1 MRTVGQILRE
11 ARESKLLSLEDVE
24 KQTKIRVELLQALES
39 NNFDKLPPATF
50 IQGFIKNYGSLL
62 GLNNVKLLA
71 IFRRDYEAKKHPPKV
86 LESFSNPMTQKK
98 FRLTPGKILGVVI
111 VLIILCFFA
120 YLWVE
125 YRQFVGAPE
134 LQVSSPV
141 DQQSVDVP
149 QVVVGGDT
157 DPEAKVTINNQ
168 EVGLDNKGHFRVE
181 VKLSAST
188 NEIDVASTSKFGQ
201 SAKVKRTVFV
211 RK

>member
-11 ARESKLLSLEDVE
+11 ARENKLLSLEDVE

-62 GLNNVKLLA
+62 GLNSEKLLA
-71 IFRRDYEAKKHPPKV
+71 IFRRDYEAKKHPPKIMDT
-86 LESFSNPMTQKK
+86 FSNPINQKK
-98 FRLTPGKILGVVI
+98 FRLTPAKVLGVVV
-111 VLIILCFFA
+111 VLIIICFFA

-125 YRQFVGAPE
+125 YRQFVGAPQ
-134 LQVSSPV
+134 LQISSPV
-141 DQQSVDVP
+141 DQQTVDVP
-149 QVVVGGDT
+149 QVIVEGTT
-157 DPEAKVTINNQ
+157 DPEAKVTVNNQ
-168 EVGLDNKGHFRVE
+168 EVSLDNIGHFRVE
-181 VKLSAST
+181 VKLSEST
-188 NEIDVASTSKFGQ
+188 NEIEVASTSKFGQ